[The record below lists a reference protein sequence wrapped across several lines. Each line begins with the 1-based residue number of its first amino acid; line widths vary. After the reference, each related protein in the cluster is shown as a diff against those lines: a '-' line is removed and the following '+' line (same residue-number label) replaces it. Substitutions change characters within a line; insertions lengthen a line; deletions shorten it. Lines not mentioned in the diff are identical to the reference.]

1 MPARSEEFRKSQR
14 SFEELW
20 KALMNSEGQERITK
34 GQDNTRQS
42 LGKVEQGAGAQEART
57 ARDHKKPSHGQ
68 SRHDRSGVAVKT
80 LKSHGRSHHDSSDN
94 SSRSLDFV
102 SQLLLSRTRMPVR
115 PALAQKNGT
124 MHTVAFTRTP
134 TLTRTGTPTCTRTCP
149 RPRTQ
154 MFTHTL

>member
-1 MPARSEEFRKSQR
+1 
-14 SFEELW
+14 
-20 KALMNSEGQERITK
+20 MNSEGRERITK
-34 GQDNTRQS
+34 VQDDARQS

-102 SQLLLSRTRMPVR
+102 SQLLLSRTRMPFR
-115 PALAQKNGT
+115 LALAQKNGT
-124 MHTVAFTRTP
+124 MHTVACTRTP
-134 TLTRTGTPTCTRTCP
+134 TLTRTGTRTRTKTNQ
-149 RPRTQ
+149 RLHF
-154 MFTHTL
+154 MVSDHGNN